1 MRLASGTE
9 ARVSEVTDD
18 WITIDANH
26 ELAGKT
32 LHYDVELLQLT
43 KARCHSRGR
52 PLIDTSSDY
61 SAPSRLGCDP
71 LFNRGRGPY
80 LNETSTPSLYI
91 QSASAV
97 GLSDVIERRA
107 CKSW

>member
-1 MRLASGTE
+1 VGDEVRLASGTE

-43 KARCHSRGR
+43 KARCHCPRQAVAGHQTE
-52 PLIDTSSDY
+52 D
-61 SAPSRLGCDP
+61 SAPANPGCEPLLSR
-71 LFNRGRGPY
+71 
-80 LNETSTPSLYI
+80 I
-91 QSASAV
+91 QAAR
-97 GLSDVIERRA
+97 L
-107 CKSW
+107 